1 MTSLKPYLIRA
12 IYDWILDNNLT
23 PHLLVDADNEQAV
36 LPEDFI
42 EDGRIV
48 LNIRPEAIDALSLG
62 NEEIQFNARF
72 KGQPMRV
79 IVPVAAVLAIYAREN
94 GKGMVF
100 DQEDDGPDDH
110 TPPPTKPEKPATS
123 KPHLRVVK

>member
-100 DQEDDGPDDH
+100 DQEDDDH
-110 TPPPTKPEKPATS
+110 TPPPTEPEKPATS

>member
-42 EDGRIV
+42 EDGQIV

-100 DQEDDGPDDH
+100 DQEDDDH
-110 TPPPTKPEKPATS
+110 TPPPTEPEKPATS